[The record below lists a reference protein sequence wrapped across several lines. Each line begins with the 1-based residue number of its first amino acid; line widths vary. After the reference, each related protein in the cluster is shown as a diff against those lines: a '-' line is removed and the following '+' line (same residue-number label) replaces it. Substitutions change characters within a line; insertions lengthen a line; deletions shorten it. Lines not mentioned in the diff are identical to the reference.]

1 MKTTSPGFIHDM
13 ANLDRLRAGIGD
25 DQGESLKAA
34 AEQFEAIFTQ
44 MLFKSM
50 RQANEAFESDLIS
63 SSNSKFFEQMH
74 DEQMASELSTT
85 GSLGLADLIV
95 EQLGGGISSDHAKAS
110 TDADKT
116 ADSALA
122 SKRLGDEFE
131 IRPITQPAPSA
142 KSAHASDET
151 SPMPMKDFSAVF
163 AAATSSRSP
172 ANSSL
177 SADSVNGIKKA
188 AEPMFDSPRDFVARL
203 TPFAEKAAKALGTDP
218 AVLIAQAALETG
230 WGKKVIKNAA
240 GSSHNLFNI
249 KADPRW
255 NGGKV
260 ATNTL
265 EFHQGSRCRKSRF
278 PCVCQLSGQL

>member
-177 SADSVNGIKKA
+177 SADSVNGIKK
-188 AEPMFDSPRDFVARL
+188 PP
-203 TPFAEKAAKALGTDP
+203 
-218 AVLIAQAALETG
+218 
-230 WGKKVIKNAA
+230 
-240 GSSHNLFNI
+240 
-249 KADPRW
+249 
-255 NGGKV
+255 
-260 ATNTL
+260 
-265 EFHQGSRCRKSRF
+265 SRCLIPRVISW
-278 PCVCQLSGQL
+278 PA